1 MVELIEPAD
10 GETAAIQYLQA
21 LFATED
27 GFEGVEFVGSLAAE
41 VEGYEPPPE
50 VVVVRLTG
58 LSARDETVDVHQL
71 TLTAWAATPTDELRA
86 SAIARR
92 AGACMRLAERLGAMA
107 GVPCSRVQTYSF
119 YNDPDPTTGR
129 ARYSATYA
137 VSLRGQVVRAS

>member
-1 MVELIEPAD
+1 MAEVIEPAD
-10 GETAAIQYLQA
+10 GESVAIQYLA
-21 LFATED
+21 SLFVAEA
-27 GFEGVEFVGSLAAE
+27 GFESVEVLGTLPTEA
-41 VEGYEPPPE
+41 EGYEPPPE

-71 TLTAWAATPTDELRA
+71 TLTAWAASSEDEVRA
-86 SAIARR
+86 SEIARR
-92 AGACMRLAERLGAMA
+92 AGAFMRLAERLGAMA

-119 YNDPDPTTGR
+119 YNDPDPVTGR